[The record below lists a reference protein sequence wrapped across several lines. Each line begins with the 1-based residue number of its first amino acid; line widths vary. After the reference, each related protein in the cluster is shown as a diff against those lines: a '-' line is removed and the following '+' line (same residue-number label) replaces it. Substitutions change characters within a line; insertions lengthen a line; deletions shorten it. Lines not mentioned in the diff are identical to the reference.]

1 MALPASVR
9 RRQSVAGEEGEGA
22 TDILPGGESE
32 GDPEWLKEK
41 EELDEVREEE
51 WE

>member
-1 MALPASVR
+1 MALPARVR
-9 RRQSVAGEEGEGA
+9 RRQSVTGEEGEGV
-22 TDILPGGESE
+22 TDIQREKEPEGELE
-32 GDPEWLKEK
+32 GLEEK